1 MKALPQSTERDL
13 WVSWSDYHDLIEQLV
28 LLVDQAGIQFDH
40 ILCLARGGLRV
51 GDVLSRVLDLPLSI
65 LAASSY
71 RSAAGTEQG
80 KLSLAPFITGAQGP
94 LSGNVLVVDDL
105 VDSGVTL
112 AEVVAELSRAYPAV
126 TKVCTAVLWYKAVSS
141 FKPDFF
147 VHFLPTN
154 PWIHQPFEVY
164 DHQRPQDLALSRA
177 KGLS

>member
-1 MKALPQSTERDL
+1 
-13 WVSWSDYHDLIEQLV
+13 
-28 LLVDQAGIQFDH
+28 
-40 ILCLARGGLRV
+40 
-51 GDVLSRVLDLPLSI
+51 
-65 LAASSY
+65 
-71 RSAAGTEQG
+71 
-80 KLSLAPFITGAQGP
+80 
-94 LSGNVLVVDDL
+94 VVDDL

-177 KGLS
+177 KELS